1 MAASPGSAGSSE
13 APPTGVR
20 SGRPQPPRT
29 ATARHD
35 GAPWPARFGS
45 QAILALLV
53 AGNLRVAITSLSPLL
68 ATIAK
73 AERLTSLEQ
82 SLLSAAPVLCF
93 GLVAPFAVTLGR
105 RLGLERAFA
114 LAMTLLAAGLLVRVL
129 GGGGLLLAGTVV
141 ASSGIAVSN
150 ILVPAYV
157 KRMGRRRS
165 GPITGA
171 NIATMGA
178 AAALASIASPT
189 LAAGVS
195 GWREAIGAWAV
206 PALLAAGYAAVVAR
220 RARAERPD
228 PRSTARAPALF
239 RRDTFRRWGDVIVV
253 TACQSIVYYSMLAWL
268 PSVFEARGM
277 SAGAAGSL
285 LSLFSVVGLPLSLL
299 LPSAVVRARRRWLPV
314 VVVTA
319 LTAVGLFG
327 LVAAPLELPY
337 VWVTM
342 LGLGQGGIFA
352 WVMIIFLLRADTPEE
367 TLHLSLS
374 AQMTGFALAAVGP
387 FALGEIHAMTATWS
401 APLSLLAVVL
411 FLQLIAGCRA
421 GRSRA

>member
-1 MAASPGSAGSSE
+1 MAASTGSGGRTE
-13 APPTGVR
+13 APPAGVR
-20 SGRPQPPRT
+20 SGLPQLPGP
-29 ATARHD
+29 AAARHD
-35 GAPWPARFGS
+35 GAPWPARFGG

-68 ATIAK
+68 DTISR

-93 GLVAPFAVTLGR
+93 GLLAPFAVTLGR

-114 LAMTLLAAGLLVRVL
+114 LAMTLLAAGLLGRVL
-129 GGGGLLLAGTVV
+129 GGSGLLLAGTVV

-157 KRMGRRRS
+157 KRMGARRS

-171 NIATMGA
+171 NIAMMGA
-178 AAALASIASPT
+178 AAALASLASPT
-189 LAAGVS
+189 LAAGLG
-195 GWREAIGAWAV
+195 GWREAIGAWAL
-206 PALLAAGYAAVVAR
+206 PALLAAGYAALVAR
-220 RARAERPD
+220 RAHAGRPER
-228 PRSTARAPALF
+228 RSTARGPSVLGRATL
-239 RRDTFRRWGDVIVV
+239 RRWGDIIVV

-277 SAGAAGSL
+277 STGAAGSL
-285 LSLFSVVGLPLSLL
+285 LSLFSVVGLPLSLM

-314 VVVTA
+314 VAVTA
-319 LTAVGLFG
+319 LTAAGLFG
-327 LVAAPLELPY
+327 LVAAPLQLPY

-352 WVMIIFLLRADTPEE
+352 WVMIMFLVRADTPEE
-367 TLHLSLS
+367 TVQLSLS
-374 AQMTGFALAAVGP
+374 AQMTGFVLAAAGP
-387 FALGEIHAMTATWS
+387 FALGEIHAVAGSWS
-401 APLSLLAVVL
+401 APLSLLAFVL
-411 FLQLIAGCRA
+411 VAQLVAGCRA
-421 GRSRA
+421 GRHRA